1 MGDLKGLL
9 DKEGIDFSSETS
21 PEKSPENNS
30 KISSNTDT
38 IPAID
43 IDTPE
48 ISPTELPILNGTITI
63 VDSKESAPDSVDL
76 DDYLSDIEDDNIELA
91 DFADTVKE
99 LEEKVESITEPEHLH
114 LFEQSES
121 TNVQLENLKNI
132 LQKKLALQ
140 IETEIDK
147 LKINL
152 LTSMELEI
160 NQLFE
165 NLPKK

>member
-9 DKEGIDFSSETS
+9 DQEGIDLTS
-21 PEKSPENNS
+21 EKSPENNFD
-30 KISSNTDT
+30 ITPDTDT
-38 IPAID
+38 IPGSDID
-43 IDTPE
+43 IPD
-48 ISPTELPILNGTITI
+48 ISNELPPTESPVLDGTITI
-63 VDSKESAPDSVDL
+63 VDAKESDSDSVVL
-76 DDYLSDIEDDNIELA
+76 NDYISDFEDDNIELV

-121 TNVQLENLKNI
+121 TNVQLENLKNN
-132 LQKKLALQ
+132 LQKKLAIQ

-160 NQLFE
+160 NELFE
-165 NLPKK
+165 NIQKK

>member
-9 DKEGIDFSSETS
+9 DKEGIDFSSEKS

-30 KISSNTDT
+30 NISSNTDT
-38 IPAID
+38 IPPINID
-43 IDTPE
+43 IPE

-63 VDSKESAPDSVDL
+63 VDSKESAPDSVYL
-76 DDYLSDIEDDNIELA
+76 DDYISDIEDDNIELA

-114 LFEQSES
+114 SFEQSES
-121 TNVQLENLKNI
+121 TNVQLENLKNN
-132 LQKKLALQ
+132 LQKRLALQ

-160 NQLFE
+160 NELFE